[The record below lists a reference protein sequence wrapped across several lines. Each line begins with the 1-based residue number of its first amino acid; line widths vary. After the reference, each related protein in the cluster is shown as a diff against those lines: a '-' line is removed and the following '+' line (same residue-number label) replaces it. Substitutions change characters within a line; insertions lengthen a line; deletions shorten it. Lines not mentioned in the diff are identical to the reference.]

1 VILGFFLIGNVITA
15 NVFSEQ
21 TTLSLAWEEEKLKSD
36 LKKYAE
42 IIFTLDRHYAD
53 SINIE
58 EVIIQSIQRMLTF
71 LDPFSTFHNKDAFRD
86 FQLFQSGIYSGI
98 GANLIEVEGKR
109 IVHSTTL
116 GSPASESG
124 LSPGDIISAINGQKI
139 TGFSTLKVKKLLHG
153 EKGSAVKV
161 SVQRFGLENP
171 LELIILRDLLPVPSI
186 PMCLQL
192 KPNVVYIKLTSFSN
206 ATQIEFDECLAPHL
220 TYLDGLILDL
230 RDNMGGS
237 LESGVQIADR
247 LLNINDLIM
256 STQGISSEPR
266 NEYFAKINVKKLDFP
281 VVVIINNKTA
291 SSAEILAGAIKDNRR
306 GLIIG
311 QNSFGKGLIQ
321 TIFPL
326 KTGHALFLTTGKWFT
341 PSGINIQQNYRNLL
355 RNRLFFSEKINQ
367 NDTEITFQKS
377 SYKNSGVE
385 KTGISP
391 NIHLKAK
398 KVSPFLVKAL
408 LNRLFF
414 NFSREIW
421 FKYRKLAESE
431 KMNGVLIS
439 EFYEFA
445 QNRNIQVSNEEFE
458 KNIGYIK
465 HQLRSNL
472 LLMAG
477 KPLEASIVALKT
489 DPYVLLAIDS
499 LEQARSFL

>member
-1 VILGFFLIGNVITA
+1 
-15 NVFSEQ
+15 
-21 TTLSLAWEEEKLKSD
+21 
-36 LKKYAE
+36 
-42 IIFTLDRHYAD
+42 
-53 SINIE
+53 
-58 EVIIQSIQRMLTF
+58 
-71 LDPFSTFHNKDAFRD
+71 
-86 FQLFQSGIYSGI
+86 SGIYSGI

-230 RDNMGGS
+230 RDNIGGS

-256 STQGISSEPR
+256 STQGNSSETR
-266 NEYFAKINVKKLDFP
+266 NEYFATINVKKSDFP

-311 QNSFGKGLIQ
+311 QNSFG
-321 TIFPL
+321 
-326 KTGHALFLTTGKWFT
+326 
-341 PSGINIQQNYRNLL
+341 
-355 RNRLFFSEKINQ
+355 
-367 NDTEITFQKS
+367 
-377 SYKNSGVE
+377 
-385 KTGISP
+385 
-391 NIHLKAK
+391 
-398 KVSPFLVKAL
+398 
-408 LNRLFF
+408 
-414 NFSREIW
+414 
-421 FKYRKLAESE
+421 
-431 KMNGVLIS
+431 
-439 EFYEFA
+439 
-445 QNRNIQVSNEEFE
+445 
-458 KNIGYIK
+458 
-465 HQLRSNL
+465 
-472 LLMAG
+472 
-477 KPLEASIVALKT
+477 
-489 DPYVLLAIDS
+489 
-499 LEQARSFL
+499 